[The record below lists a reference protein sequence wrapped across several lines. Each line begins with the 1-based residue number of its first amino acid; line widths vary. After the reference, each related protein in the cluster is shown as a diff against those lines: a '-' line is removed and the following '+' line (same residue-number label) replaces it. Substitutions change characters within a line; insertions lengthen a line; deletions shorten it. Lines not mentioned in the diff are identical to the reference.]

1 MKWPIRKHSSIR
13 TYSLAGAIVTA
24 IALFLEDIASM
35 VGKATV
41 GPEVGLSKKLMDE
54 I

>member
-35 VGKATV
+35 VSARQRWDLKRAYQ
-41 GPEVGLSKKLMDE
+41 KILMD
-54 I
+54 